1 MLKWSLLGF
10 LLCELVSGIVLARAA
25 LKVYRDE

>member
-10 LLCELVSGIVLARAA
+10 LLFNIVSGIVLARAA
-25 LKVYRDE
+25 FKAYRDE